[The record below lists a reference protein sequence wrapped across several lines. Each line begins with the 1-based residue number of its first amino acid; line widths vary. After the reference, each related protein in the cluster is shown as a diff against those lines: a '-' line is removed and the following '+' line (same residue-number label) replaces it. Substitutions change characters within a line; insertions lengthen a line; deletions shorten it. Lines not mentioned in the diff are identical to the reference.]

1 LIAIKPDW
9 AYWEMYEGDSFCGAS
24 KHRTGRRA
32 NRPAATRTTGSIG
45 QPARRPEIPVRHF
58 IALLACAA
66 AGIATPA
73 LAEDEPRFQV
83 KVLGTAVLPDG
94 QIDEVKSDLIGLPA
108 NTQTEANDNVVPTVA
123 IEYFFS
129 PAVSLETICCV
140 TQHDVD
146 ATAGLPGAELV
157 SDARVIP
164 ATFTLK
170 YHFNA
175 GGVSPY
181 VGAGPAFFL
190 WIGEDPGAATVPLGV
205 TDTDLSDELGFALQA
220 GIDVPLDERGLSLS
234 LDAKRYFVGTTARW
248 YAGTAKVIE
257 TEHKLDPWV
266 LSAGL
271 GMRF

>member
-1 LIAIKPDW
+1 VAVLRCVKARDGQ
-9 AYWEMYEGDSFCGAS
+9 AGQSAGRDANEGC
-24 KHRTGRRA
+24 
-32 NRPAATRTTGSIG
+32 IG

-66 AGIATPA
+66 AGIASPA
-73 LAEDEPRFQV
+73 LAEDGEARLQV
-83 KVLGTAVLPDG
+83 KLLATAVLPDG
-94 QIDEVKSDLIGLPA
+94 QIEEIETDLVGLPA
-108 NTQTEANDNVVPTVA
+108 TTQTEANDNVVPTVA

-129 PAVSLETICCV
+129 RAVSLETICCA

-164 ATFTLK
+164 ATVTLK

-181 VGAGPAFFL
+181 IGAGPAYFL

-220 GIDVPLDERGLSLS
+220 GIDVPLNERGLSLG
-234 LDAKRYFVGTTARW
+234 LDAKRYFVDTTARW